1 MFKSK
6 WILHFWQAVLLAVI
20 FVAWWALTKPGLIP
34 PFIFENDTQA
44 AFFFGEPVE
53 IFHRIWDWFFVNHE
67 IYEHLAVTL
76 WETVLA
82 FAIGTVS
89 GLIVGLWLGLSP
101 RAAAIADPFIK
112 GLNSCPR
119 VILALIFAVWFGLGP
134 ASKVALGVTIVF
146 FIVFFNVFQ
155 GIREVNPN
163 VLNSVRMLGANRRQL
178 LTAVYLPS
186 AMSWVFSSL
195 HSSVGMAFV
204 GAVIGEYLGSAK
216 GVGYLILQAEGVFDI
231 NTVMAGILVLT
242 LFAVILD
249 WFVSLA
255 EARLMR
261 WQPKTASVRTEQGI

>member
-119 VILALIFAVWFGLGP
+119 VILAPIFAVWFGL
-134 ASKVALGVTIVF
+134 
-146 FIVFFNVFQ
+146 
-155 GIREVNPN
+155 
-163 VLNSVRMLGANRRQL
+163 
-178 LTAVYLPS
+178 
-186 AMSWVFSSL
+186 
-195 HSSVGMAFV
+195 
-204 GAVIGEYLGSAK
+204 
-216 GVGYLILQAEGVFDI
+216 
-231 NTVMAGILVLT
+231 
-242 LFAVILD
+242 
-249 WFVSLA
+249 
-255 EARLMR
+255 
-261 WQPKTASVRTEQGI
+261 

>member
-101 RAAAIADPFIK
+101 R
-112 GLNSCPR
+112 
-119 VILALIFAVWFGLGP
+119 
-134 ASKVALGVTIVF
+134 
-146 FIVFFNVFQ
+146 
-155 GIREVNPN
+155 
-163 VLNSVRMLGANRRQL
+163 RRQSRTRSSRG
-178 LTAVYLPS
+178 LTP
-186 AMSWVFSSL
+186 
-195 HSSVGMAFV
+195 
-204 GAVIGEYLGSAK
+204 
-216 GVGYLILQAEGVFDI
+216 
-231 NTVMAGILVLT
+231 
-242 LFAVILD
+242 
-249 WFVSLA
+249 
-255 EARLMR
+255 AR
-261 WQPKTASVRTEQGI
+261 A